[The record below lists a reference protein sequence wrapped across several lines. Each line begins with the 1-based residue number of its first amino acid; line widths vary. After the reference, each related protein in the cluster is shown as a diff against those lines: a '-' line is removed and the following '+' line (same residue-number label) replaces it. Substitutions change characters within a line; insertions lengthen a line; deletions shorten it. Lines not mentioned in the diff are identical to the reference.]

1 MAQQYRQEGVNFL
14 PEHFTNPPDISQTKG
29 DIKISAG
36 ITAMTRAMQKG
47 LFKVFQSCHFWQQEY
62 GTYHFG
68 DNGKIVDKEDDL
80 MSATRYAF
88 QSQRFAQASESNKKR
103 RPWETEETNNYNWV
117 T

>member
-1 MAQQYRQEGVNFL
+1 YRAEGVNL
-14 PEHFTNPPDISQTKG
+14 LMEHFTNPPDISQTKG

-47 LFKVFQSCHFWQQEY
+47 LFKVFKSCHFWQQEY
-62 GTYHFG
+62 GMYHFG

-88 QSQRFAQASESNKKR
+88 QSQRFAQPIKTKKKK
-103 RPWETEETNNYNWV
+103 RPWEAKENNNYNWV

>member
-1 MAQQYRQEGVNFL
+1 MSL
-14 PEHFTNPPDISQTKG
+14 
-29 DIKISAG
+29 
-36 ITAMTRAMQKG
+36 
-47 LFKVFQSCHFWQQEY
+47 WQQEY
-62 GTYHFG
+62 GMYHFG

-88 QSQRFAQASESNKKR
+88 QSQRFAEPVKTNKYK